1 MPVNV
6 PKGIGPLDVVF
17 APVFHLPITQ
27 YLPDTINSAQEL
39 YDTVILYAYSLP
51 S

>member
-6 PKGIGPLDVVF
+6 PKGIGLLDIVF
-17 APVFHLPITQ
+17 VPVFHLPITQ
-27 YLPDTINSAQEL
+27 YLSDMINLAQGL
-39 YDTVILYAYSLP
+39 YNAVILYVYSLP